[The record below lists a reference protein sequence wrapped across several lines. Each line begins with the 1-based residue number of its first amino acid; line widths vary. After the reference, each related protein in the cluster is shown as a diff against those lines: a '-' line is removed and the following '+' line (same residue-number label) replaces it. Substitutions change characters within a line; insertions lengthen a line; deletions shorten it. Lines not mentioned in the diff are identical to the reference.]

1 MYYRLAMIKLTV
13 TYPGG
18 EGITFDHDYYSKK
31 HIPLCKEAFVPAKVE
46 VDRGIDGPAMASASF
61 YFSSKDDFQKAMTSP
76 KMGEV
81 LGDLGNYTNS
91 SPTMQISEV
100 VSS

>member
-1 MYYRLAMIKLTV
+1 
-13 TYPGG
+13 
-18 EGITFDHDYYSKK
+18 
-31 HIPLCKEAFVPAKVE
+31 
-46 VDRGIDGPAMASASF
+46 MASASF

>member
-18 EGITFDHDYYSKK
+18 EGISFDHDYYSTK

-91 SPTMQISEV
+91 VPTMQISEV
-100 VSS
+100 VPS

>member
-1 MYYRLAMIKLTV
+1 
-13 TYPGG
+13 
-18 EGITFDHDYYSKK
+18 
-31 HIPLCKEAFVPAKVE
+31 VE

>member
-13 TYPGG
+13 TYHGG
-18 EGITFDHDYYSKK
+18 EGITFDHDYYSTT
-31 HIPLCKEAFVPAKVE
+31 HIPLCKEACGPAKVE

-91 SPTMQISEV
+91 VPTMQISEV
-100 VSS
+100 VPS

>member
-18 EGITFDHDYYSKK
+18 EGISFDHDYYSTK

>member
-18 EGITFDHDYYSKK
+18 EGISFDHDYYSTK

-46 VDRGIDGPAMASASF
+46 VDRGIDGPAMASF